1 MFLAKVV
8 GNIWATQKH
17 SEVEGHKM
25 MLIQP
30 INSELKKIGDEIV
43 ALDFAGVGVGEIV
56 FYVTSKEAI
65 VPMKNPLSPVDAGI
79 IGIVDRVDK

>member
-17 SEVEGHKM
+17 PEVEGHKM

-30 INSELKKIGDEIV
+30 INSELQKIGDEIV
-43 ALDFAGVGVGEIV
+43 ALDFTGVGVGEIV
-56 FYVTSKEAI
+56 YYITSKEAI